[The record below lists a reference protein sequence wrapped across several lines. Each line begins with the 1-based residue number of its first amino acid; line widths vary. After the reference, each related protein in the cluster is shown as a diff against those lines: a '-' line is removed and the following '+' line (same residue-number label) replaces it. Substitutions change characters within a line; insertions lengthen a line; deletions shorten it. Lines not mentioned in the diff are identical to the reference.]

1 MSLRKRLTFS
11 LLAILILFAINV
23 LTHFWGSYARSESM
37 VAYREAIY
45 ATQISQELER
55 LLDTQQQATQE
66 LAIFRTTGQSLGQAE
81 RDLADENV
89 NKILNKILELGI
101 QKPESTNEKYE
112 KLWESSQK
120 LLKIWRRFY
129 QEYNLPELSV
139 NVNDAMP
146 FKNTLIH
153 LAELSKQQTLL
164 ATQRENEIDNTI
176 ALSDTINAI
185 GFITSIFLTTIL
197 GFFLIKY
204 TNSSLK
210 RLRVGTE
217 QFGSGNLDYR
227 INLPHDEGELGDLG
241 RAFNTMS
248 DKLKIAI
255 NEVREARD
263 FADDANK
270 VKTRFVANVS
280 HEFRT
285 PLTGIIGYSELL
297 QDLLRDN
304 ANQLNRNQ
312 FFQDLDRVVGSGRHL
327 LNLINDILDFS
338 KIETGKMTFHNEDF
352 YPQEIITQV
361 CQSLEPLLNQNENK
375 LEMKNLDSLPLM
387 CSDGTK
393 FGQIFTNLLSNAC
406 KFTRKG
412 QIKVCAKMDDT
423 QPNWLEFSVS
433 DTGIGINKLQQE
445 KIFEAF
451 IQADNTMSA
460 NYGGTGLGLAICRE
474 FCTAMGG
481 TIEVKS
487 REEEGSTF
495 IVRLPVAGP
504 ESAHAVV

>member
-45 ATQISQELER
+45 ATQISRELER
-55 LLDTQQQATQE
+55 LLDAQQQATQE

-81 RDLADENV
+81 RNLAEENV
-89 NKILNKILELGI
+89 NNILNKILELGI
-101 QKPESTNEKYE
+101 QKPESTNEKYQS
-112 KLWESSQK
+112 LWESSQK
-120 LLKIWRRFY
+120 LLNMWRVFY
-129 QEYNLPELSV
+129 QEYNRPALSV
-139 NVNDAMP
+139 NVNDKTP
-146 FKNTLIH
+146 FDNTLLH
-153 LAELSKQQTLL
+153 LTELSTQQTLL
-164 ATQRENEIDNTI
+164 ASQRAEEIDNTI

-185 GFITSIFLTTIL
+185 GFIMSIFLTTIL

-204 TNSSLK
+204 TNKSLK

-263 FADDANK
+263 SADDANQA
-270 VKTRFVANVS
+270 KTRFLANVS

-285 PLTGIIGYSELL
+285 PLTGIIGYSEML
-297 QDLLRDN
+297 QDELRDHSH
-304 ANQLNRNQ
+304 QLSRDQ
-312 FFQDLDRVVGSGRHL
+312 FYKDLDRIVGSGRHL
-327 LNLINDILDFS
+327 LNLINDILNLS
-338 KIETGKMTFHNEDF
+338 KIETGKMMFHNEDF

-361 CQSLEPLLNQNENK
+361 CQSLEPLLKQNENK
-375 LEMKNLDSLPLM
+375 LEIEALDSLPLM
-387 CSDGTK
+387 CNDRTK

-406 KFTRKG
+406 KFTTKG
-412 QIKVCAKMDDT
+412 EIKVSAKIDDV
-423 QPNWLEFSVS
+423 QSDWLRFSVS
-433 DTGIGINKLQQE
+433 DTGIGINQSQQE
-445 KIFEAF
+445 KIFQAF
-451 IQADNTMSA
+451 VQADNTMSA

-474 FCTAMGG
+474 LCTLMGG
-481 TIEVKS
+481 TIDVES
-487 REEEGSTF
+487 LEGSGSTF
-495 IVRLPVAGP
+495 IVQLPVAGP
-504 ESAHAVV
+504 TSVHASV